1 MKHFNLA
8 IAAGVMTLVSATTA
22 GAVDITGAGST
33 FAAPLYASW
42 GDAVKAKTGNTL
54 NYQAIGSGGGVTQ
67 ITNRTVDFGA
77 SDAPVAHDQLTMA
90 AIGPIVATYNVP
102 GVTDLTLS
110 GPVLADIY
118 LGKVKTWNDPE
129 ITALN
134 AGKTLPS
141 AAIVP
146 VYRSDASGTSFAF
159 TSYLSMVSPAWKS
172 GVGAATSVMWPAGTG
187 SKGSDGVAATVK
199 NTAGGIG
206 YVEYNYAASN
216 NLATTSM
223 VNAAGKTVKPTTAA
237 FQAAAD
243 QADWKNAVDMA
254 PSLLNLGGDAT
265 WPIMTATYV
274 LLPTNPSDP
283 AKSAAAMKF
292 FDWGYGADGKAAA
305 TKLFYIPIPDAIA
318 ANIRAAWTAN
328 IKGTDGKAVSYQ

>member
-1 MKHFNLA
+1 
-8 IAAGVMTLVSATTA
+8 
-22 GAVDITGAGST
+22 
-33 FAAPLYASW
+33 
-42 GDAVKAKTGNTL
+42 
-54 NYQAIGSGGGVTQ
+54 
-67 ITNRTVDFGA
+67 VDFGA
-77 SDAPVAHDQLTMA
+77 SDAPVPHDQLTMA
-90 AIGPIVATYNVP
+90 KLFQFPAAIGPIVTTYNVP

-118 LGKVKTWNDPE
+118 LGNIKTWNDPK
-129 ITALN
+129 IAALN
-134 AGKTLPS
+134 PGAKLP
-141 AAIVP
+141 ATAVVP
-146 VYRSDASGTSFAF
+146 VYRSDASGTSFAY
-159 TSYLSMVSPAWKS
+159 TSYLATVSPAWKS
-172 GVGAATSVMWPAGTG
+172 GVGAATSVQWPAGTG

-206 YVEYNYAASN
+206 YVEYNYAAAN
-216 NLATTSM
+216 NLPTTAL

-254 PSLLNLGGDAT
+254 PTLLNLGGDTT

-274 LLPTNPSDP
+274 LLPTNPTDA
-283 AKSAAAMKF
+283 AKSAAVMKF

-318 ANIRAAWTAN
+318 ANVRAAWTAN
-328 IKGTDGKAVSYQ
+328 VKGPDGKANSIQ